1 MNIHTLP
8 DGSIKIREYFWLARF
23 GLLAF
28 TVLVV
33 AGIGYAWL
41 GGVEIFHPAY
51 GWLIGAALTFGVA
64 ALLEDVDIEFKLPE
78 RRVRWQKR
86 RIFSKNGGDI
96 PMDAVKDITL
106 SIVGT
111 DDSLYRRPQYRLM
124 MVTGEETIPLT
135 NTHTTDKNELE
146 QAAESLLAILSREP
160 SDDIIERSLNDAVAQ
175 GRTVEAVHWLRLRDG
190 LDLTSARKIAD
201 AMKGKKIR

>member
-1 MNIHTLP
+1 MNIHTQP
-8 DGSIKIREYFWLARF
+8 DGSIRIREHFWLARF

-28 TVLVV
+28 TVLVA
-33 AGIGYAWL
+33 AGVGYGWL
-41 GGVEIFHPAY
+41 GGIAIFQPAY
-51 GWLIGAALTFGVA
+51 GWLIGAAVAFGVA
-64 ALLEDVDIEFKLPE
+64 ALLEDVNIEFNLPQ

-86 RIFSKNGGDI
+86 RMFTRNDGDI
-96 PMDAVKDITL
+96 PMDEVKDITF

-111 DDSLYRRPQYRLM
+111 DDTIYKWPQYRLM

-135 NTHTTDKNELE
+135 NMHTTDKNELE
-146 QAAESLLAILSREP
+146 QAAESLLAVLSREP
-160 SDDIIERSLNDAVAQ
+160 SDGIIDRSLNDAVAQ

-190 LDLTSARKIAD
+190 LDLTAARKIAD